1 MFTVHPNTR
10 PRLPIMSQ
18 GPCQPCVPQ
27 AVGSR
32 LQTANRRLP
41 LGSCAVDDSS
51 FWKLKDHRLGWTGH
65 TAARGGAGLG
75 GHQARCWIPLGAQ
88 GPREPCLWDELPAS
102 GEERVWGSFD
112 PPWVSLAILNPV
124 ATKTPFLI
132 LAPPPPRFH
141 LHPVCVETS
150 QPGIQGPCSTQ
161 CLCTAPGSVMPE
173 AEISGSFAS
182 APPPLPP
189 ALVRLDSSES
199 VLVPRTC
206 CLSTPRAP
214 LSSLFRP
221 LHLVPQPCT
230 TPGGPSPVISA
241 IRVLLSTGQEVSAP
255 WSCAKELPLPVEPLF
270 LEPHLL

>member
-65 TAARGGAGLG
+65 TAACGGAGWG
-75 GHQARCWIPLGAQ
+75 GHQARCWTPLGAQ

-112 PPWVSLAILNPV
+112 PPWVSLAILNPL

-132 LAPPPPRFH
+132 LAPPATPLSPP
-141 LHPVCVETS
+141 S
-150 QPGIQGPCSTQ
+150 
-161 CLCTAPGSVMPE
+161 CLCGDL
-173 AEISGSFAS
+173 S
-182 APPPLPP
+182 AWHP
-189 ALVRLDSSES
+189 
-199 VLVPRTC
+199 
-206 CLSTPRAP
+206 
-214 LSSLFRP
+214 RP
-221 LHLVPQPCT
+221 LLNSVSVHS
-230 TPGGPSPVISA
+230 PG
-241 IRVLLSTGQEVSAP
+241 LSDA
-255 WSCAKELPLPVEPLF
+255 
-270 LEPHLL
+270 